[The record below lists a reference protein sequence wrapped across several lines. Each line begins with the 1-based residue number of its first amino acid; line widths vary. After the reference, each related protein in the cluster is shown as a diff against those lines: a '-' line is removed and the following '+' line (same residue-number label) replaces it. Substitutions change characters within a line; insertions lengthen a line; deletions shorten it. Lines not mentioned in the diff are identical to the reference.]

1 MAIAT
6 LSIDIVAKLA
16 SIERDMGRAAHI
28 AESNAKRMAEAFSG
42 VGDTIKT
49 AFAGIAAGASI
60 QWLAG
65 FVTDALDAQD
75 ALVDLNKSTGISLDL
90 LAGLKGAA
98 SSAGT
103 DLEGVAS
110 AVNKL
115 SINVAKAPEKFAEIG
130 ISAKEPLETLKQ
142 LADVFAAIEDP
153 QQRAAVAA
161 EAVGKSWA
169 SLAPL
174 LSDGGEA
181 LGEAIGKFQEASG
194 VTEES
199 ARAAADLNDKLD
211 LLKASITAIGTAAAT
226 SLIPILDAIAPA
238 LTDSAKAATKASAEF
253 SPLAETMRALIVV
266 GGNVA
271 FVLRGVG
278 TEIGGMAAQI
288 AALGRL
294 DFQAFSNIGAAMRE
308 DADKSRKAFD
318 AWERSIMTA
327 GQTFNDYSNEGRGRG
342 VAPDKTA
349 GPTAAAIKKFI
360 GPDGGGKGGGKT
372 AKAIDEGARLIAHLQ
387 DQARAVQE
395 LTAVER
401 LESEIADGKYKKV
414 SAANLDQARGLAA
427 TIDAMKKSR
436 EEAKSAQDAFMAM
449 SSEAAA
455 LFVAVRTPAEELEA
469 RIARLNELLESGA
482 ISMETFGRAAQEA
495 GKSFQLIKPVLSEID
510 QFAVEAARNIQ
521 DAFAEFLFDPFK
533 NGTEGMLKSFGDMI
547 RRMIANAVAA
557 DLAKRLFGDFG
568 KGDGVGGLL
577 GDGLKWAAGFLKSAN
592 GNVFASPGLSA
603 YSGSVVSRPTVFPF
617 ASGIGLMGE
626 AGPEA
631 ILPLARGPNGK
642 LGVQGGGHSITIHQ
656 TFNGATNPADVR
668 RAGGAA
674 AREVLG
680 ALQSARRY
688 A

>member
-6 LSIDIVAKLA
+6 LTIDIVAKLA

-28 AESNAKRMAEAFSG
+28 AESNAKRMAAAFSG
-42 VGDTIKT
+42 VGDTLKT

-60 QWLAG
+60 QWLSG

-75 ALVDLNKSTGISLDL
+75 ALVDLNKSTGISIDL

-115 SINVAKAPEKFAEIG
+115 SINIAKAPEKFAEIG
-130 ISAKEPLETLKQ
+130 INAKDPLEALKQ

-174 LSDGGEA
+174 LSDGGDA
-181 LGEAIGKFQEASG
+181 LGEVIGKFQEASG

-199 ARAAADLNDKLD
+199 ARAAADLNDRLD
-211 LLKASITAIGTAAAT
+211 LLKSSITAIGTAAAT

-308 DADKSRKAFD
+308 DADKSRKSFD

-342 VAPDKTA
+342 VTPDKPA

-360 GPDGGGKGGGKT
+360 GPDGAGKSGGGKT
-372 AKAIDEGARLIAHLQ
+372 AKAVDDGARLVAQLQ
-387 DQARAVQE
+387 DQARAVQN

-414 SAANLDQARGLAA
+414 SAANLEQARGLAA
-427 TIDAMKKSR
+427 TIDAMKRSR
-436 EEAKSAQDAFMAM
+436 EEAKSAQDAFMATR
-449 SSEAAA
+449 SEAAA

-495 GKSFQLIKPVLSEID
+495 GKAFQLIKPALTEID

-568 KGDGVGGLL
+568 KGEGVGGLL
-577 GDGLKWAAGFLKSAN
+577 GDGLKWAAGLLRGALPSFDVGTDYVPRDMVAQIHKGERIVPAAN
-592 GNVFASPGLSA
+592 NRPGAL
-603 YSGSVVSRPTVFPF
+603 
-617 ASGIGLMGE
+617 
-626 AGPEA
+626 
-631 ILPLARGPNGK
+631 
-642 LGVQGGGHSITIHQ
+642 GGHSVSVVI
-656 TFNGATNPADVR
+656 NMGGGGSPAEVR
-668 RAGGAA
+668 RAGGAV

-680 ALQSARRY
+680 ALSSARRY
-688 A
+688 S

>member
-6 LSIDIVAKLA
+6 LTIDIVAKLA

-28 AESNAKRMAEAFSG
+28 AESNAKRMAAAFSG
-42 VGDTIKT
+42 VGDTLKT

-60 QWLAG
+60 QWLSG

-75 ALVDLNKSTGISLDL
+75 ALVDLNKSTGISIDL

-115 SINVAKAPEKFAEIG
+115 SINIAKAPEKFAEIG
-130 ISAKEPLETLKQ
+130 INAKDPLEALKQ

-174 LSDGGEA
+174 LSDGGDA
-181 LGEAIGKFQEASG
+181 LGEVIGKFQEASG

-199 ARAAADLNDKLD
+199 ARAAADLNDRLD
-211 LLKASITAIGTAAAT
+211 LLKSSITAIGTAAAT

-308 DADKSRKAFD
+308 DADKSRKSFD

-342 VAPDKTA
+342 VTPDKPA

-360 GPDGGGKGGGKT
+360 GPDGAGKSGGGKT
-372 AKAIDEGARLIAHLQ
+372 AKAVDDGARLVAQLQ
-387 DQARAVQE
+387 DQARAVQN

-414 SAANLDQARGLAA
+414 SAANLEQARGLAA
-427 TIDAMKKSR
+427 TIDAMKRSR

-495 GKSFQLIKPVLSEID
+495 GKAFQLIKPALTEID

-533 NGTEGMLKSFGDMI
+533 DGTEGMLKSFGDMI

-568 KGDGVGGLL
+568 KGEGVGGLL
-577 GDGLKWAAGFLKSAN
+577 GDGLKWAAGLLKGALPSFDVGTDYVPRDMVAQIHKGERIVPAAN
-592 GNVFASPGLSA
+592 NRPGAL
-603 YSGSVVSRPTVFPF
+603 
-617 ASGIGLMGE
+617 
-626 AGPEA
+626 
-631 ILPLARGPNGK
+631 
-642 LGVQGGGHSITIHQ
+642 GGHSVSVVI
-656 TFNGATNPADVR
+656 NMGGSGSPAEVR

-680 ALQSARRY
+680 VLQSARRY
-688 A
+688 S

>member
-6 LSIDIVAKLA
+6 LTIDIVAKLA

-28 AESNAKRMAEAFSG
+28 AESNAKRMAAAFSG
-42 VGDTIKT
+42 VGDTLKT

-60 QWLAG
+60 QWLSG

-75 ALVDLNKSTGISLDL
+75 ALVDLNKSTGISIDL

-115 SINVAKAPEKFAEIG
+115 SINIAKAPEKFAEIG
-130 ISAKEPLETLKQ
+130 INAKDPLEALKQ

-174 LSDGGEA
+174 LSDGGDA
-181 LGEAIGKFQEASG
+181 LGEVIGKFQEASG

-238 LTDSAKAATKASAEF
+238 LTDSAKAASKASAEF

-288 AALGRL
+288 AALARL
-294 DFQAFSNIGAAMRE
+294 DFQGFSNIGAAMRE

-342 VAPDKTA
+342 ITTDKPA
-349 GPTAAAIKKFI
+349 GPTASAIKKFI
-360 GPDGGGKGGGKT
+360 GPDGAGKSGGGKT
-372 AKAIDEGARLIAHLQ
+372 AKAVDDGARLVAQLQ
-387 DQARAVQE
+387 DQARAVQD

-414 SAANLDQARGLAA
+414 SAANLEQARGLAA
-427 TIDAMKKSR
+427 TIDAMKRSR

-495 GKSFQLIKPVLSEID
+495 GKAFQLIKPALTEID

-533 NGTEGMLKSFGDMI
+533 DGTEGMLKSFGDMI

-568 KGDGVGGLL
+568 KGEGVGGLL
-577 GDGLKWAAGFLKSAN
+577 GDGLKWAAGLLKGALPSFDVGTDYVPRDMVAQIHKGERIVPAAN
-592 GNVFASPGLSA
+592 NRPGAL
-603 YSGSVVSRPTVFPF
+603 
-617 ASGIGLMGE
+617 
-626 AGPEA
+626 
-631 ILPLARGPNGK
+631 
-642 LGVQGGGHSITIHQ
+642 GGHSVSVVI
-656 TFNGATNPADVR
+656 NMGGSGSPAEVR

-680 ALQSARRY
+680 VLQSARRY
-688 A
+688 S

>member
-6 LSIDIVAKLA
+6 LTIDIVAKLA

-28 AESNAKRMAEAFSG
+28 AESNAKRMAAAFSG
-42 VGDTIKT
+42 VGDTLKT

-60 QWLAG
+60 QWLSG

-75 ALVDLNKSTGISLDL
+75 ALVDLNKSTGISIDL

-115 SINVAKAPEKFAEIG
+115 SINIAKAPEKFAEIG
-130 ISAKEPLETLKQ
+130 INAKDPLEALKQ

-174 LSDGGEA
+174 LSDGGDA
-181 LGEAIGKFQEASG
+181 LGEVIGKFQEASG

-199 ARAAADLNDKLD
+199 ARAAADLNDRLD
-211 LLKASITAIGTAAAT
+211 LLKSSITAIGTAAAT

-308 DADKSRKAFD
+308 DADKSRKSFD

-342 VAPDKTA
+342 VTPDKPA

-360 GPDGGGKGGGKT
+360 GPDGAGKSGGGKT
-372 AKAIDEGARLIAHLQ
+372 AKAVDDGARLVAQLQ
-387 DQARAVQE
+387 DQARAVQN

-414 SAANLDQARGLAA
+414 SAANLEQARGLAA
-427 TIDAMKKSR
+427 TIDAMKRSR
-436 EEAKSAQDAFMAM
+436 EEAKSAQDAFMATR
-449 SSEAAA
+449 SEAAA

-495 GKSFQLIKPVLSEID
+495 GKAFQLIKPALTEID

-568 KGDGVGGLL
+568 KGEGVGGLL
-577 GDGLKWAAGFLKSAN
+577 GDGLKWAAGLLRGALPSFDVGTDYVPRDMVAQIHKGERIVPAAN
-592 GNVFASPGLSA
+592 NRPGAL
-603 YSGSVVSRPTVFPF
+603 
-617 ASGIGLMGE
+617 
-626 AGPEA
+626 
-631 ILPLARGPNGK
+631 
-642 LGVQGGGHSITIHQ
+642 GGHSVSVVI
-656 TFNGATNPADVR
+656 NMGGGGSPAEVR

-680 ALQSARRY
+680 VLSSARRF

>member
-1 MAIAT
+1 MSRISRSPFIALLGPAMVADVAYLDPGNVASNITAGSRYGFLLVWVAVVAVIIAWMVQFLSARLGIVTGLSLPEVMGKRITSRGWRFGYWIQGELVAMATDVAEVVGGAIA
-6 LSIDIVAKLA
+6 LHLLFGLPLWLGGVIVGVIALA
-16 SIERDMGRAAHI
+16 LLGVQSRFGPKPFERVIVLFILVI
-28 AESNAKRMAEAFSG
+28 AVGFGASLVVHPVN
-42 VGDTIKT
+42 VGDV
-49 AFAGIAAGASI
+49 
-60 QWLAG
+60 
-65 FVTDALDAQD
+65 VTG
-75 ALVDLNKSTGISLDL
+75 LVPRFDGQGSVL
-90 LAGLKGAA
+90 LATAILGATVMPHA
-98 SSAGT
+98 IYAHSA
-103 DLEGVAS
+103 LSRERFSRVA
-110 AVNKL
+110 N
-115 SINVAKAPEKFAEIG
+115 
-130 ISAKEPLETLKQ
+130 
-142 LADVFAAIEDP
+142 ADIP
-153 QQRAAVAA
+153 R
-161 EAVGKSWA
+161 
-169 SLAPL
+169 
-174 LSDGGEA
+174 
-181 LGEAIGKFQEASG
+181 
-194 VTEES
+194 
-199 ARAAADLNDKLD
+199 
-211 LLKASITAIGTAAAT
+211 LLKATRVDVTIA
-226 SLIPILDAIAPA
+226 LAIAGA
-238 LTDSAKAATKASAEF
+238 VNI
-253 SPLAETMRALIVV
+253 ALIVV

-414 SAANLDQARGLAA
+414 SAANLEQARGLAA

-674 AREVLG
+674 AREALG

>member
-6 LSIDIVAKLA
+6 LTIDIVAKLA

-28 AESNAKRMAEAFSG
+28 AESNAKRMAAAFSG
-42 VGDTIKT
+42 VGDTLKT

-60 QWLAG
+60 QWLSG

-75 ALVDLNKSTGISLDL
+75 ALVDLNKSTGISIDL

-115 SINVAKAPEKFAEIG
+115 SINIAKAPEKFAEIG
-130 ISAKEPLETLKQ
+130 INAKDPLEALKQ

-174 LSDGGEA
+174 LSDGGDA
-181 LGEAIGKFQEASG
+181 LGEVIGKFQEASG

-199 ARAAADLNDKLD
+199 ARAAADLNDRLD
-211 LLKASITAIGTAAAT
+211 LLKSSITAIGTAAAT

-238 LTDSAKAATKASAEF
+238 LTDSAKAATKASAGF

-308 DADKSRKAFD
+308 DADKSRKSFD

-342 VAPDKTA
+342 VTPDKPA

-360 GPDGGGKGGGKT
+360 GPDGAGKSGGGKT
-372 AKAIDEGARLIAHLQ
+372 AKAVDDGARLVAQLQ
-387 DQARAVQE
+387 DQARAVQN

-401 LESEIADGKYKKV
+401 LESQIADGKYKKV
-414 SAANLDQARGLAA
+414 SAANLEQARGLAA
-427 TIDAMKKSR
+427 TIDAMKRSR
-436 EEAKSAQDAFMAM
+436 EEAKSAQDAFMATR
-449 SSEAAA
+449 SEAAA

-495 GKSFQLIKPVLSEID
+495 GKAFQLIKPALTEID

-568 KGDGVGGLL
+568 KGEGVGGLL
-577 GDGLKWAAGFLKSAN
+577 GDGLKWAAGLLRGALPSFDVGTDYVPRDMVAQIHKGERIVPAAN
-592 GNVFASPGLSA
+592 NRPGAL
-603 YSGSVVSRPTVFPF
+603 
-617 ASGIGLMGE
+617 
-626 AGPEA
+626 
-631 ILPLARGPNGK
+631 
-642 LGVQGGGHSITIHQ
+642 GGHSVSVVI
-656 TFNGATNPADVR
+656 NMGGGGSPAEVR

-680 ALQSARRY
+680 VLSSARRF

>member
-6 LSIDIVAKLA
+6 LTIDIVAKLA

-28 AESNAKRMAEAFSG
+28 AESNAKRMAAAFSG
-42 VGDTIKT
+42 VGDTLKT

-60 QWLAG
+60 QWLSG

-75 ALVDLNKSTGISLDL
+75 ALVDLNKSTGISIDL

-115 SINVAKAPEKFAEIG
+115 SINIAKAPEKFAEIG
-130 ISAKEPLETLKQ
+130 INAKDPLEALKQ

-174 LSDGGEA
+174 LSDGGDA
-181 LGEAIGKFQEASG
+181 LGEVIGKFQEASG

-199 ARAAADLNDKLD
+199 ARAAADLNDRLD
-211 LLKASITAIGTAAAT
+211 LLKSSITAIGTAAAT

-238 LTDSAKAATKASAEF
+238 LTDSAKAATKASAGF

-308 DADKSRKAFD
+308 DADKSRKSFD

-342 VAPDKTA
+342 VTPDKPA

-360 GPDGGGKGGGKT
+360 GPDGAGKSGGGKT
-372 AKAIDEGARLIAHLQ
+372 AKAVDDGARLVAQLQ
-387 DQARAVQE
+387 DQARAVQN

-414 SAANLDQARGLAA
+414 SAANLEQARGLAA
-427 TIDAMKKSR
+427 TIDAMKRSR
-436 EEAKSAQDAFMAM
+436 EEAKSAQDAFMATR
-449 SSEAAA
+449 SEAAA

-495 GKSFQLIKPVLSEID
+495 GKAFQLIKPALTEID

-568 KGDGVGGLL
+568 KGEGVGGLL
-577 GDGLKWAAGFLKSAN
+577 GDGLKWAAGLLRGALPSFDVGTDYVPRDMVAQIHKGERIVPAAN
-592 GNVFASPGLSA
+592 NRPGAL
-603 YSGSVVSRPTVFPF
+603 
-617 ASGIGLMGE
+617 
-626 AGPEA
+626 
-631 ILPLARGPNGK
+631 
-642 LGVQGGGHSITIHQ
+642 GGHSVSVVI
-656 TFNGATNPADVR
+656 NMGGGGSPAEVR

-680 ALQSARRY
+680 VLSSARRF

>member
-6 LSIDIVAKLA
+6 LTIDIVAKLA

-28 AESNAKRMAEAFSG
+28 AESNAKRMAAAFSG
-42 VGDTIKT
+42 VGDTLKT

-60 QWLAG
+60 QWLSG

-75 ALVDLNKSTGISLDL
+75 ALVDLNKSTGISIDL

-115 SINVAKAPEKFAEIG
+115 SINIAKAPEKFAEIG
-130 ISAKEPLETLKQ
+130 INAKDPLEALKQ

-174 LSDGGEA
+174 LSDGGDA
-181 LGEAIGKFQEASG
+181 LGEVIGKFQEASG

-199 ARAAADLNDKLD
+199 ARAAADLNDRLD
-211 LLKASITAIGTAAAT
+211 LLKSSITAIGTAAAT

-308 DADKSRKAFD
+308 DADKSRKSFD

-342 VAPDKTA
+342 VTPDKPA

-360 GPDGGGKGGGKT
+360 GPDGAGKSGGGKT
-372 AKAIDEGARLIAHLQ
+372 AKAVDDGARLVAQLQ
-387 DQARAVQE
+387 DQARAVQN

-401 LESEIADGKYKKV
+401 LESQIADGKYKKV
-414 SAANLDQARGLAA
+414 SAANLEQARGLAA
-427 TIDAMKKSR
+427 TIDAMKRSR
-436 EEAKSAQDAFMAM
+436 EEAKSAQDAFMATR
-449 SSEAAA
+449 SEAAA

-495 GKSFQLIKPVLSEID
+495 GKAFQLIKPALTEID

-568 KGDGVGGLL
+568 KGEGVGGLL
-577 GDGLKWAAGFLKSAN
+577 GDGLKWAAGLLRGALPSFDVGTDYVPRDMVAQIHKGERIVPAAN
-592 GNVFASPGLSA
+592 NRPGAL
-603 YSGSVVSRPTVFPF
+603 
-617 ASGIGLMGE
+617 
-626 AGPEA
+626 
-631 ILPLARGPNGK
+631 
-642 LGVQGGGHSITIHQ
+642 GGHSVSVVI
-656 TFNGATNPADVR
+656 NMGGGGSPAEVR

-680 ALQSARRY
+680 VLSSARRF

>member
-6 LSIDIVAKLA
+6 LTIDIEARLA
-16 SIERDMGRAAHI
+16 NIERDLGRAAYL
-28 AESNAKRMAEAFSG
+28 AEKNAKRMESAFDG
-42 VGDTIKT
+42 VGESIRG
-49 AFAGIAAGASI
+49 AFAGIAAGISV
-60 QWLAG
+60 QWMSEL
-65 FVTDALDAQD
+65 VTSALDAQD
-75 ALVDLNKSTGISLDL
+75 AISDLNKSTGISIDL
-90 LAGLKGAA
+90 LAGLKGAS

-103 DLEGVAS
+103 DLEGVAA

-115 SINVAKAPEKFAEIG
+115 SINMAKAPEKFAALG
-130 ISAKEPLETLKQ
+130 ISAKDPLEALKQ

-174 LSDGGEA
+174 LSDGGKA
-181 LGEAIGKFQEASG
+181 LGDVVEKFRATSG
-194 VTEES
+194 ITEET
-199 ARAAADLNDKLD
+199 ARRAADLNDKLD
-211 LLKASITAIGTAAAT
+211 ILKSRASGA
-226 SLIPILDAIAPA
+226 
-238 LTDSAKAATKASAEF
+238 
-253 SPLAETMRALIVV
+253 
-266 GGNVA
+266 
-271 FVLRGVG
+271 G
-278 TEIGGMAAQI
+278 TELVNLLVPSLMRTAEEMENAARKGNGLQAVLVGLAGI
-288 AALGRL
+288 AKLPAQLYFGEI
-294 DFQAFSNIGAAMRE
+294 DQS
-308 DADKSRKAFD
+308 K
-318 AWERSIMTA
+318 A
-327 GQTFNDYSNEGRGRG
+327 GQIKSLQNELGELVAKSKKAKESGGGLINNLVFGKPDEIDNRIAVVKNQIDALQKYGKDKLA
-342 VAPDKTA
+342 APDDGEGKTA
-349 GPTAAAIKKFI
+349 PTASAIKKFI
-360 GPDGGGKGGGKT
+360 GPDGSGKSGGGKT
-372 AKAIDEGARLIAHLQ
+372 AKAVDDGARLVAQLQ
-387 DQARAVQE
+387 DQARAVQD

-414 SAANLDQARGLAA
+414 SAANLEQARGLAA

-495 GKSFQLIKPVLSEID
+495 GKAFQLIKPALTEID

-533 NGTEGMLKSFGDMI
+533 DGTEGMLKSFGDMI

-568 KGDGVGGLL
+568 KGEGVGGLL
-577 GDGLKWAAGFLKSAN
+577 GDGLKWAAGLLKGALPSFDVGTDYVPRDMVAQIHKGERIVPAAN
-592 GNVFASPGLSA
+592 NRPGAL
-603 YSGSVVSRPTVFPF
+603 
-617 ASGIGLMGE
+617 
-626 AGPEA
+626 
-631 ILPLARGPNGK
+631 
-642 LGVQGGGHSITIHQ
+642 GGHSVSVVI
-656 TFNGATNPADVR
+656 NMGGSGSPAEVR

-680 ALQSARRY
+680 VLQSARRY
-688 A
+688 S

>member
-6 LSIDIVAKLA
+6 LTIDIVAKLA

-28 AESNAKRMAEAFSG
+28 AESNAKRMAAAFSG
-42 VGDTIKT
+42 VGDTLKT

-60 QWLAG
+60 QWLSG

-75 ALVDLNKSTGISLDL
+75 ALVDLNKSTGISIDL

-115 SINVAKAPEKFAEIG
+115 SINIAKAPEKFAEIG
-130 ISAKEPLETLKQ
+130 INAKDPLEALKQ

-174 LSDGGEA
+174 LSDGGDA
-181 LGEAIGKFQEASG
+181 LGEVIGKFQEASG

-199 ARAAADLNDKLD
+199 ARAAADLNDRLD
-211 LLKASITAIGTAAAT
+211 LLKSSITAIGTAAAT

-238 LTDSAKAATKASAEF
+238 LTDSAKAATKASAGF

-308 DADKSRKAFD
+308 DADKSRKSFD

-342 VAPDKTA
+342 VTPDKPA

-360 GPDGGGKGGGKT
+360 GPDGAGKSGGGKT
-372 AKAIDEGARLIAHLQ
+372 AKAVDDGARLVAQLQ
-387 DQARAVQE
+387 DQARAVQN

-401 LESEIADGKYKKV
+401 LESQIADGKYKKV
-414 SAANLDQARGLAA
+414 SAANLEQARGLAA
-427 TIDAMKKSR
+427 TIDAMKRSR
-436 EEAKSAQDAFMAM
+436 EEAKSAQDAFMATR
-449 SSEAAA
+449 SEAAA

-495 GKSFQLIKPVLSEID
+495 GKAFQLIKPALTEID

-568 KGDGVGGLL
+568 KGEGVGGLL
-577 GDGLKWAAGFLKSAN
+577 GDGLKWAAGLLRGALPSFDVGTDYVPRDMVAQIHKGERIVPAAN
-592 GNVFASPGLSA
+592 NRPGAL
-603 YSGSVVSRPTVFPF
+603 
-617 ASGIGLMGE
+617 
-626 AGPEA
+626 
-631 ILPLARGPNGK
+631 
-642 LGVQGGGHSITIHQ
+642 GGHSVSVVI
-656 TFNGATNPADVR
+656 NMGGGGSPAEVR

>member
-6 LSIDIVAKLA
+6 LTIDIVAKLA

-28 AESNAKRMAEAFSG
+28 AESNAKRMAAAFSG
-42 VGDTIKT
+42 VGDTLKT

-60 QWLAG
+60 QWLSG

-75 ALVDLNKSTGISLDL
+75 ALVDLNKSTGISIDL

-115 SINVAKAPEKFAEIG
+115 SINIAKAPEKFAEIG
-130 ISAKEPLETLKQ
+130 INAKDPLEALKQ

-174 LSDGGEA
+174 LSDGGDA
-181 LGEAIGKFQEASG
+181 LGEVIGKFQEESG

-199 ARAAADLNDKLD
+199 ARAAADLNDRLD
-211 LLKASITAIGTAAAT
+211 LLKSSITAIGTAAAT

-308 DADKSRKAFD
+308 DADKSRKSFD

-342 VAPDKTA
+342 VTPDKPA

-360 GPDGGGKGGGKT
+360 GPDGAGKSGGGKT
-372 AKAIDEGARLIAHLQ
+372 AKAVDDGARLVAQLQ
-387 DQARAVQE
+387 DQARAVQD

-414 SAANLDQARGLAA
+414 SAANLEQARGLAA
-427 TIDAMKKSR
+427 TIDAMKRSR

-495 GKSFQLIKPVLSEID
+495 GKAFQLIKPALTEID

-533 NGTEGMLKSFGDMI
+533 DGTEGMLKSFGDMI

-568 KGDGVGGLL
+568 KGEGVGGLL
-577 GDGLKWAAGFLKSAN
+577 GDGLKWAAGLLKGALPSFDVGTDYVPRDMVAQIHKGERIVPAAN
-592 GNVFASPGLSA
+592 NRPGAL
-603 YSGSVVSRPTVFPF
+603 
-617 ASGIGLMGE
+617 
-626 AGPEA
+626 
-631 ILPLARGPNGK
+631 
-642 LGVQGGGHSITIHQ
+642 GGHSVSVVI
-656 TFNGATNPADVR
+656 NMGGSGSPAEVR

-680 ALQSARRY
+680 VLQSARRY
-688 A
+688 S

>member
-6 LSIDIVAKLA
+6 LTIDIVAKLA

-28 AESNAKRMAEAFSG
+28 AESNAKRMAAAFSG
-42 VGDTIKT
+42 VGDTLKT

-60 QWLAG
+60 QWLSG

-75 ALVDLNKSTGISLDL
+75 ALVDLNKSTGISIDL

-115 SINVAKAPEKFAEIG
+115 SINIAKAPEKFAEIG
-130 ISAKEPLETLKQ
+130 INAKDPLEALKQ

-174 LSDGGEA
+174 LSDGGDA
-181 LGEAIGKFQEASG
+181 LGEVIGKFQEASG

-199 ARAAADLNDKLD
+199 ARAAADLNDRLD
-211 LLKASITAIGTAAAT
+211 LLKSSITAIGTAAAT

-308 DADKSRKAFD
+308 DADKSRKSFD

-342 VAPDKTA
+342 VTPDKPA

-360 GPDGGGKGGGKT
+360 GPDGAGKSGGGKT
-372 AKAIDEGARLIAHLQ
+372 AKAVDDGARLVAQLQ
-387 DQARAVQE
+387 DQARAVQN

-414 SAANLDQARGLAA
+414 SAANLEQARGLAA
-427 TIDAMKKSR
+427 TIDAMKRSR
-436 EEAKSAQDAFMAM
+436 EEAKSAQDAFMATR
-449 SSEAAA
+449 SEAAA

-495 GKSFQLIKPVLSEID
+495 GKAFQLIKPALTEID

-568 KGDGVGGLL
+568 KGEGVGGLL
-577 GDGLKWAAGFLKSAN
+577 GDGLKWAAGLLRGALPSFDVGTDYVPRDMVAQIHKGERIVPAAN
-592 GNVFASPGLSA
+592 NRPGAL
-603 YSGSVVSRPTVFPF
+603 
-617 ASGIGLMGE
+617 
-626 AGPEA
+626 
-631 ILPLARGPNGK
+631 
-642 LGVQGGGHSITIHQ
+642 GGHSVSVVI
-656 TFNGATNPADVR
+656 NMGGGGSPAEVR

>member
-6 LSIDIVAKLA
+6 LTIDIVAKLA

-28 AESNAKRMAEAFSG
+28 AESNAKRMAAAFSG
-42 VGDTIKT
+42 VGDTLKT

-60 QWLAG
+60 QWLSG

-75 ALVDLNKSTGISLDL
+75 ALVDLNKSTGISIDL

-115 SINVAKAPEKFAEIG
+115 SINIAKAPEKFAEIG
-130 ISAKEPLETLKQ
+130 INAKDPLEALKQ

-174 LSDGGEA
+174 LSDGGDA
-181 LGEAIGKFQEASG
+181 LGEVIGKFQEESG

-199 ARAAADLNDKLD
+199 ARAAADLNDRLD
-211 LLKASITAIGTAAAT
+211 LLKSSITAIGTAAAT

-238 LTDSAKAATKASAEF
+238 LTDSAKAASKASAEF

-308 DADKSRKAFD
+308 DADKSRKSFD

-342 VAPDKTA
+342 VTPDKPA

-360 GPDGGGKGGGKT
+360 GPDGAGKSGGGKT
-372 AKAIDEGARLIAHLQ
+372 AKAVDDGARLVAQLQ
-387 DQARAVQE
+387 DQARAVQD

-414 SAANLDQARGLAA
+414 SAANLEQARGLAA
-427 TIDAMKKSR
+427 TIDAMKRSR

-495 GKSFQLIKPVLSEID
+495 GKAFQLIKPALTEID

-533 NGTEGMLKSFGDMI
+533 DGTEGMLKSFGDMI

-568 KGDGVGGLL
+568 KGEGVGGLL
-577 GDGLKWAAGFLKSAN
+577 GDGLKWAAGLLKGALPSFDVGTDYVPRDMVAQIHKGERIVPAAN
-592 GNVFASPGLSA
+592 NRPGAL
-603 YSGSVVSRPTVFPF
+603 
-617 ASGIGLMGE
+617 
-626 AGPEA
+626 
-631 ILPLARGPNGK
+631 
-642 LGVQGGGHSITIHQ
+642 GGHSVSVVI
-656 TFNGATNPADVR
+656 NMGGSGSPAEVR

-680 ALQSARRY
+680 VLQSARRY
-688 A
+688 S